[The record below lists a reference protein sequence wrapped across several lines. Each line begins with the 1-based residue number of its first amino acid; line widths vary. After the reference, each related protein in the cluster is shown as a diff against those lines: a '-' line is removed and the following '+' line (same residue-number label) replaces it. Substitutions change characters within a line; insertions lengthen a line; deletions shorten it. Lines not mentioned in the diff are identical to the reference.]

1 MTLQEY
7 FATKPIGSQVAFAK
21 RLRISKT
28 WMTLITNGH
37 RVPSPA
43 LATLIHQLTDGAV
56 TREELRPDIYG
67 VLK

>member
-7 FATKPIGSQVAFAK
+7 FATLPKGSQVAFAK
-21 RLRISKT
+21 RLGISKT

-37 RVPSPA
+37 EVPSPA
-43 LATLIHQLTDGAV
+43 LATLIQQMTNGAV

-67 VLK
+67 VIK